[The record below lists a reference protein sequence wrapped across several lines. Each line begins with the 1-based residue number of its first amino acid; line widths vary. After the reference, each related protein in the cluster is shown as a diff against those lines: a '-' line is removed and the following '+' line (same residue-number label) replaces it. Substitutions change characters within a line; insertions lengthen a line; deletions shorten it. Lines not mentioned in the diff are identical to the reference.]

1 MNEGNYVIKNINFT
15 YKSSFNL
22 KGYFTKYTLI
32 DRKGGTDMEKDL
44 EEALNENPDNWSSA
58 ILSAL
63 SSSLNMRPGDLLE
76 LLDPVYSLK
85 INDTNQMIQGIYIED
100 PEMYEQIRFVVE
112 SEHLE
117 GWQPDE
123 EDILMLLD
131 EAINPSKEIKSEID
145 RIWGEENE

>member
-1 MNEGNYVIKNINFT
+1 MLSKISILLTNHHLT
-15 YKSSFNL
+15 L
-22 KGYFTKYTLI
+22 KDISQSNSL
-32 DRKGGTDMEKDL
+32 MEKDL
-44 EEALNENPDNWSSA
+44 EDALHENPDNWSSA

>member
-1 MNEGNYVIKNINFT
+1 MLSKISILLTNHHLT
-15 YKSSFNL
+15 L
-22 KGYFTKYTLI
+22 KDISQSNSL
-32 DRKGGTDMEKDL
+32 MEKDL
-44 EEALNENPDNWSSA
+44 EEALNENPDNWSNA

-131 EAINPSKEIKSEID
+131 EAINPSKESK
-145 RIWGEENE
+145 GF

>member
-1 MNEGNYVIKNINFT
+1 MLSKISILLTNHHLT
-15 YKSSFNL
+15 L
-22 KGYFTKYTLI
+22 KDISQSNSL
-32 DRKGGTDMEKDL
+32 MENDL

-58 ILSAL
+58 ILSSL

-85 INDTNQMIQGIYIED
+85 INDTNQMIQGIHIED

>member
-1 MNEGNYVIKNINFT
+1 MLSKISILLTNHHLT
-15 YKSSFNL
+15 L
-22 KGYFTKYTLI
+22 KDISQSNSL
-32 DRKGGTDMEKDL
+32 MEKDL
-44 EEALNENPDNWSSA
+44 EDALNEKPDNWSSA

>member
-1 MNEGNYVIKNINFT
+1 
-15 YKSSFNL
+15 
-22 KGYFTKYTLI
+22 
-32 DRKGGTDMEKDL
+32 MEKDL
-44 EEALNENPDNWSSA
+44 EDALNENPDNWSST

-131 EAINPSKEIKSEID
+131 EAINPSKEIKSEIA